1 MVPVQCG
8 NLILILKV
16 NTMNNSAAKK
26 EPSIMVGGFVLGGAM
41 IGAGMFSLPTIMA
54 GAWFINSV
62 VILLVVCFFMFH
74 SGIYILECIS
84 KYGAGTNYFFISKEL
99 LPRWACYIANMALIF
114 VLYILIYA
122 YISAA
127 GSVIKEAAAI
137 YGYDINLRVI
147 FIAFTLILGASI
159 WWSGV
164 GASRLTSLFLF
175 IKIILFILAF
185 SGLFLIVKTDLLLK
199 SPVEGGQTALLPF
212 VFIII
217 PYAITSFGYHGN
229 VCSLYKLYHE
239 NERKVVKSC
248 VIGCVL
254 ALVLYFLWIMGT
266 MGNLPRTEFLTII
279 NKGGN
284 LDAFIESLYSVLN
297 SKHIATFLLWFS
309 ISAVFCS
316 FLGVAIGL
324 FDYILAS
331 LSFKDNPS
339 GRMKSALLCFLPPLI
354 LCMLFPNGFLI
365 AIAYAG
371 MAACI
376 WAIICPAIMALK
388 VRERFPDSKFK
399 VWGGK
404 GLIYAVIAFG
414 VFGIICQ
421 LLAQFNL
428 LPIYR

>member
-1 MVPVQCG
+1 
-8 NLILILKV
+8 
-16 NTMNNSAAKK
+16 
-26 EPSIMVGGFVLGGAM
+26 MVGGFVLGGAM

-62 VILLVVCFFMFH
+62 IVLFVVCFFMFH

-84 KYGAGTNYFFISKEL
+84 KYGSGTNYFFISKEL
-99 LPRWACYIANMALIF
+99 LPKWACYIANAALIF

-127 GSVIKEAAAI
+127 GSVIKESASI
-137 YGYDINLRVI
+137 YGFDINLRII
-147 FIAFTLILGASI
+147 FIIFTLILGVTI
-159 WWSGV
+159 WWSGI
-164 GASRLTSLFLF
+164 GASRLTSIFLL
-175 IKIILFILAF
+175 IKIVLFVLAF
-185 SGLFLIVKTDLLLK
+185 SGLFFVVKTDLLLK
-199 SPVEGGQTALLPF
+199 LPTGDTQTSLLPF

-248 VIGCVL
+248 VIGCIL
-254 ALVLYFLWIMGT
+254 ALVLYFLWVLGT

-284 LDAFIESLYSVLN
+284 LDAFIESLYAVLN

-331 LSFKDNPS
+331 LNFQDNSS
-339 GRMKSALLCFLPPLI
+339 GRMKSALFCFLPPLI
-354 LCMLFPNGFLI
+354 LCMLFPNGFLV

-376 WAIICPAIMALK
+376 WAIICPAVMALK
-388 VRERFPDSKFK
+388 ARERFPESTFK

-404 GLIYAVIAFG
+404 GLIYAVIVFG
-414 VFGIICQ
+414 VVGIICQ

>member
-1 MVPVQCG
+1 
-8 NLILILKV
+8 
-16 NTMNNSAAKK
+16 
-26 EPSIMVGGFVLGGAM
+26 M

-114 VLYILIYA
+114 VLYILIYT

-137 YGYDINLRVI
+137 YGYNINLRLI
-147 FIAFTLILGASI
+147 FIIFTLILGASI

-185 SGLFLIVKTDLLLK
+185 SGLFFIVKTDLLLT

-266 MGNLPRTEFLTII
+266 MGNLPRAEFLTII

-284 LDAFIESLYSVLN
+284 LDAFIESLYAVLN
-297 SKHIATFLLWFS
+297 SKNIATFLLWFS

-331 LSFKDNPS
+331 LNFKDNPS

-376 WAIICPAIMALK
+376 WAIICPAVMALK
-388 VRERFPDSKFK
+388 VRERFPDSRFK

-414 VFGIICQ
+414 VVGIICQ

>member
-1 MVPVQCG
+1 M
-8 NLILILKV
+8 
-16 NTMNNSAAKK
+16 
-26 EPSIMVGGFVLGGAM
+26 LGGAM

-114 VLYILIYA
+114 VLYILIYT

-137 YGYDINLRVI
+137 YGYNINLRLI
-147 FIAFTLILGASI
+147 FIIFTLILGASI

-185 SGLFLIVKTDLLLK
+185 SGLFFIVKTDLLLT

-266 MGNLPRTEFLTII
+266 MGNLPRAEFLTII

-284 LDAFIESLYSVLN
+284 LDAFIESLYAVLN
-297 SKHIATFLLWFS
+297 SKNIATFLLWFS

-331 LSFKDNPS
+331 LNFKDNPS

-376 WAIICPAIMALK
+376 WAIICPAVMALK
-388 VRERFPDSKFK
+388 VRERFPDSRFK

-414 VFGIICQ
+414 VVGIICQ

>member
-1 MVPVQCG
+1 MQRGSLPPYFS
-8 NLILILKV
+8 KV
-16 NTMNNSAAKK
+16 NTMNNSTAKK
-26 EPSIMVGGFVLGGAM
+26 EPSILVGGFVLGGAM

-84 KYGAGTNYFFISKEL
+84 KYGSGTNYFYISKEL
-99 LPRWACYIANMALIF
+99 LPKWACYIANAALIF

-127 GSVIKEAAAI
+127 GSVIKEAASI
-137 YGYDINLRVI
+137 YGFDVNLRLIFVI
-147 FIAFTLILGASI
+147 FTFILGASI
-159 WWSGV
+159 WWSGI
-164 GASRLTSLFLF
+164 GASRLTSIFLL

-185 SGLFLIVKTDLLLK
+185 SGLFLIVKTDLLLTIPSK
-199 SPVEGGQTALLPF
+199 ESQLTLLPF
-212 VFIII
+212 IFIII

-248 VIGCVL
+248 IIGCLL
-254 ALVLYFLWIMGT
+254 ALVLYFLWVLGT

-297 SKHIATFLLWFS
+297 SQHIATFLLWFS

-331 LSFKDNPS
+331 LNFQDNSS
-339 GRMKSALLCFLPPLI
+339 GRMKSALLYFLPPLI

-376 WAIICPAIMALK
+376 WAIICPAVMALK
-388 VRERFPDSKFK
+388 ARERFPNSRFK

-404 GLIYAVIAFG
+404 GLIYAVITFG
-414 VFGIICQ
+414 IVGIICQ

>member
-1 MVPVQCG
+1 MQRGSLPPYFS
-8 NLILILKV
+8 KV
-16 NTMNNSAAKK
+16 NTMNNSTAKK
-26 EPSIMVGGFVLGGAM
+26 EPSILVGGFVLGGAM

-84 KYGAGTNYFFISKEL
+84 KYGSGTNYFYISKEL
-99 LPRWACYIANMALIF
+99 LPKWACYIANAALIF

-127 GSVIKEAAAI
+127 GSVIKEAASI
-137 YGYDINLRVI
+137 YGFDVNLRLIFVI
-147 FIAFTLILGASI
+147 FTFILGASI
-159 WWSGV
+159 WWSGI
-164 GASRLTSLFLF
+164 GASRLTSIFLL

-185 SGLFLIVKTDLLLK
+185 SGLFLIVKTDLLLTIPSK
-199 SPVEGGQTALLPF
+199 ESQLTLLPF
-212 VFIII
+212 IFIII

-248 VIGCVL
+248 IIGCLL
-254 ALVLYFLWIMGT
+254 ALVLYFLWVLGT

-297 SKHIATFLLWFS
+297 SQHIATFLLWFS

-331 LSFKDNPS
+331 LNFQDNSS

-376 WAIICPAIMALK
+376 WAIICPAVMALK
-388 VRERFPDSKFK
+388 ARERFPNSRFK

-404 GLIYAVIAFG
+404 GLIYAVITFG
-414 VFGIICQ
+414 IVGIICQ

>member
-1 MVPVQCG
+1 ME
-8 NLILILKV
+8 NKSV
-16 NTMNNSAAKK
+16 NK
-26 EPSIMVGGFVLGGAM
+26 EPSIIVGGFVLGGAM
-41 IGAGMFSLPTIMA
+41 IGAGMFSLPTIMS
-54 GAWFINSV
+54 GAWFINSLF
-62 VILLVVCFFMFH
+62 ILFIVCFFMFH

-84 KYGAGTNYFFISKEL
+84 KYGAGTNYFHISKEL
-99 LPRWACYIANMALIF
+99 LPKWACYLANASLIF

-127 GSVIKEAAAI
+127 GSVIYEASSL
-137 YGYDINLRVI
+137 YGLNLNLRVI
-147 FIAFTLILGASI
+147 FFVFTILLGATI
-159 WWSGV
+159 WWG
-164 GASRLTSLFLF
+164 GTCASRLTSIFLF
-175 IKIILFILAF
+175 IKIVLFVLAF
-185 SGLFLIVKTDLLLK
+185 SGLFFKARGDLLFTATFEGK
-199 SPVEGGQTALLPF
+199 SQLYLYPF
-212 VFIII
+212 IFIII

-254 ALVLYFLWIMGT
+254 ALVIYLLWMIGT
-266 MGNLPRTEFLTII
+266 MGNLPREQFITII
-279 NKGGN
+279 QKGGN
-284 LDAFIESLYSVLN
+284 LDAFIDSLYTVLN
-297 SKHIATFLLWFS
+297 SKYIEGFLLWFS

-331 LSFKDNPS
+331 LKFEDNKTGRLKS
-339 GRMKSALLCFLPPLI
+339 GVLCFTPPLLLCL
-354 LCMLFPNGFLI
+354 LFPNGFLI

-371 MAACI
+371 TAACV
-376 WAIICPAIMALK
+376 WAIICPAVMALK
-388 VRERFPDSKFK
+388 AREKFPNSGFK

-414 VFGIICQ
+414 AVGIICQ
-421 LLAQFNL
+421 TLAQFGF

>member
-1 MVPVQCG
+1 
-8 NLILILKV
+8 
-16 NTMNNSAAKK
+16 MNNSSEKK
-26 EPSIMVGGFVLGGAM
+26 EPSILVGGFVLGGAM

-62 VILLVVCFFMFH
+62 IVLFVVCFFMFH

-99 LPRWACYIANMALIF
+99 LPKWACYIANAALIF

-127 GSVIKEAAAI
+127 GSVIKESASI
-137 YGYDINLRVI
+137 YGFDINLRII
-147 FIAFTLILGASI
+147 FIIFTLILGATI
-159 WWSGV
+159 WWSGI
-164 GASRLTSLFLF
+164 GASRLTSIFLL
-175 IKIILFILAF
+175 IKIVLFVLAF
-185 SGLFLIVKTDLLLK
+185 SGLFFVVKTDLLLK
-199 SPVEGGQTALLPF
+199 LPTGDTQTSLLPF

-248 VIGCVL
+248 VIGCIL
-254 ALVLYFLWIMGT
+254 ALVLYFLWVLGT

-284 LDAFIESLYSVLN
+284 LDAFIESLYAVSN

-331 LSFKDNPS
+331 LNFQDNSS

-354 LCMLFPNGFLI
+354 LCMLFPNGFLV

-376 WAIICPAIMALK
+376 WAIICPAVMALK
-388 VRERFPDSKFK
+388 ARERFPESTFK

-404 GLIYAVIAFG
+404 GLIYAVIVFG
-414 VFGIICQ
+414 VVGIICQ

>member
-1 MVPVQCG
+1 
-8 NLILILKV
+8 
-16 NTMNNSAAKK
+16 MNNSAAKK
-26 EPSIMVGGFVLGGAM
+26 EPSILVGGFVLGGAM

-62 VILLVVCFFMFH
+62 IILLVVCFFMFH

-84 KYGAGTNYFFISKEL
+84 KYGSGTNYFFISKEL
-99 LPRWACYIANMALIF
+99 LPKWACYIANATLIF

-127 GSVIKEAAAI
+127 GSVIKETAVI
-137 YGYDINLRVI
+137 YGFDINLRVI
-147 FIAFTLILGASI
+147 FVTFTLILGACI
-159 WWSGV
+159 WWSGI
-164 GASRLTSLFLF
+164 GASRLTSIFLL
-175 IKIILFILAF
+175 IKIGLFFLAF
-185 SGLFLIVKTDLLLK
+185 FGLFLIVEMDLLIT
-199 SPVEGGQTALLPF
+199 SPVEGGQASLIPF

-248 VIGCVL
+248 VIGCLL
-254 ALVLYFLWIMGT
+254 ALVLYFLWILGT
-266 MGNLPRTEFLTII
+266 MGNLPRAEFLSII

-284 LDAFIESLYSVLN
+284 LDAFIESLYAVLN

-331 LSFKDNPS
+331 LKFQDNSS
-339 GRMKSALLCFLPPLI
+339 GRMKSALLCFLPPLL
-354 LCMLFPNGFLI
+354 LCILFPNGFLI

-371 MAACI
+371 MAACV
-376 WAIICPAIMALK
+376 WAIICPAVMVLK
-388 VRERFPDSKFK
+388 VRKLYPESTFK

-414 VFGIICQ
+414 VIGITCQ
-421 LLAQFNL
+421 LFAQLNL
-428 LPIYR
+428 LPRYR

>member
-1 MVPVQCG
+1 
-8 NLILILKV
+8 
-16 NTMNNSAAKK
+16 
-26 EPSIMVGGFVLGGAM
+26 
-41 IGAGMFSLPTIMA
+41 
-54 GAWFINSV
+54 
-62 VILLVVCFFMFH
+62 
-74 SGIYILECIS
+74 
-84 KYGAGTNYFFISKEL
+84 L

-137 YGYDINLRVI
+137 YGYNINLRLI
-147 FIAFTLILGASI
+147 FIIFTLILGASI

-185 SGLFLIVKTDLLLK
+185 SGLFFIVKTDLLLT

-266 MGNLPRTEFLTII
+266 MGNLPRAEFLTII

-284 LDAFIESLYSVLN
+284 LDAFIESLYAVLN
-297 SKHIATFLLWFS
+297 SKNIATFLLWFS

-331 LSFKDNPS
+331 LNFKDNPS

-376 WAIICPAIMALK
+376 WAIICPAVMALK
-388 VRERFPDSKFK
+388 VRERFPDSRFK

-414 VFGIICQ
+414 VVGIICQ

>member
-1 MVPVQCG
+1 MQRGSLPPYFS
-8 NLILILKV
+8 KV
-16 NTMNNSAAKK
+16 NTMNNSTAKK
-26 EPSIMVGGFVLGGAM
+26 EPSILVGGFVLGGAM

-84 KYGAGTNYFFISKEL
+84 KYGSGTNYFYISKEL
-99 LPRWACYIANMALIF
+99 LPKWACYIANAALIF

-127 GSVIKEAAAI
+127 GSVIKEAASI
-137 YGYDINLRVI
+137 YGFDVNLRLIFVI
-147 FIAFTLILGASI
+147 FTFILGASI
-159 WWSGV
+159 WWSGI
-164 GASRLTSLFLF
+164 GASRLTSIFLL

-185 SGLFLIVKTDLLLK
+185 SGLFLIVKTDLLLTIPSK
-199 SPVEGGQTALLPF
+199 ESQLTLLPF
-212 VFIII
+212 IFIII

-248 VIGCVL
+248 IIGCLL
-254 ALVLYFLWIMGT
+254 ALVLYFLWVLGT
-266 MGNLPRTEFLTII
+266 MGNLPRPEFLTII

-297 SKHIATFLLWFS
+297 SQHIATFLLWFS

-331 LSFKDNPS
+331 LNFQDNSS

-376 WAIICPAIMALK
+376 WAIICPAVMALK
-388 VRERFPDSKFK
+388 ARERFPNSRFK

-404 GLIYAVIAFG
+404 GLIYAVITFG
-414 VFGIICQ
+414 IVGIICQ

>member
-26 EPSIMVGGFVLGGAM
+26 DPSIMVGGFVLGGAM

-84 KYGAGTNYFFISKEL
+84 KYGSGTNYFFISKEL
-99 LPRWACYIANMALIF
+99 LPKWACYIANMALIF

-137 YGYDINLRVI
+137 YGYDINLRFI
-147 FIAFTLILGASI
+147 FITFTLILGASI

-185 SGLFLIVKTDLLLK
+185 SGLFLIVKTDLLLT

-266 MGNLPRTEFLTII
+266 MGNLPRAEFLTII

-284 LDAFIESLYSVLN
+284 LDAFIESLYAVLN

-331 LSFKDNPS
+331 LNFKDNPS

-354 LCMLFPNGFLI
+354 LCMLFPNGFLV

>member
-1 MVPVQCG
+1 
-8 NLILILKV
+8 
-16 NTMNNSAAKK
+16 MNNSAAKK

-54 GAWFINSV
+54 GAWFINSI
-62 VILLVVCFFMFH
+62 VILLIVCFFMFH

-84 KYGAGTNYFFISKEL
+84 KYGAGTNYFYISKEL
-99 LPRWACYIANMALIF
+99 LPKWACYIANAALIF

-127 GSVIKEAAAI
+127 GSVIKEASAI
-137 YGYDINLRVI
+137 YGFDVNLRVI
-147 FIAFTLILGASI
+147 FVIFTLLLGASI
-159 WWSGV
+159 WWSGIA
-164 GASRLTSLFLF
+164 ASRLTSLFLF
-175 IKIILFILAF
+175 IKIVLFILAF
-185 SGLFLIVKTDLLLK
+185 SGLFLIVKTDLLLT
-199 SPVEGGQTALLPF
+199 SPVGDSQLSLLPF

-254 ALVLYFLWIMGT
+254 ALILYFLWILGT

-284 LDAFIESLYSVLN
+284 LDAFIESLYAVL
-297 SKHIATFLLWFS
+297 SSPHIATFLLWFS

-331 LSFKDNPS
+331 LNFNDNSS
-339 GRMKSALLCFLPPLI
+339 GRMKAALLCFIPPLV

-376 WAIICPAIMALK
+376 WAIICPAVMALK
-388 VRERFPDSKFK
+388 VRERFPNSTFK

-414 VFGIICQ
+414 VVGIICQ
-421 LLAQFNL
+421 LLAQFNV

>member
-1 MVPVQCG
+1 
-8 NLILILKV
+8 
-16 NTMNNSAAKK
+16 MNNSAAKK

-114 VLYILIYA
+114 VLYILIYT

-137 YGYDINLRVI
+137 YGYNINLRLI
-147 FIAFTLILGASI
+147 FIIFTLILGASI

-185 SGLFLIVKTDLLLK
+185 SGLFFIVKTDLLLT

-266 MGNLPRTEFLTII
+266 MGNLPRAEFLTII

-284 LDAFIESLYSVLN
+284 LDAFIESLYAVLN
-297 SKHIATFLLWFS
+297 SKNIATFLLWFS

-331 LSFKDNPS
+331 LNFKDNPS

-376 WAIICPAIMALK
+376 WAIICPAVMALK
-388 VRERFPDSKFK
+388 VRERFPDSRFK

-414 VFGIICQ
+414 VVGIICQ

>member
-1 MVPVQCG
+1 
-8 NLILILKV
+8 
-16 NTMNNSAAKK
+16 MNNSTAKK
-26 EPSIMVGGFVLGGAM
+26 EPSILVGGFVLGGAM

-84 KYGAGTNYFFISKEL
+84 KYGSGTNYFYISKEL
-99 LPRWACYIANMALIF
+99 LPKWACYIANAALIF

-127 GSVIKEAAAI
+127 GSVIKEAASI
-137 YGYDINLRVI
+137 YGFDVNLRLIFVI
-147 FIAFTLILGASI
+147 FTFILGASI
-159 WWSGV
+159 WWSGI
-164 GASRLTSLFLF
+164 GASRLTSIFLL

-185 SGLFLIVKTDLLLK
+185 SGLFLIVKTDLLLTIPSK
-199 SPVEGGQTALLPF
+199 ESQLTLLPF
-212 VFIII
+212 IFIII

-248 VIGCVL
+248 IIGCLL
-254 ALVLYFLWIMGT
+254 ALVLYFLWVLGT

-297 SKHIATFLLWFS
+297 SQHIATFLLWFS

-331 LSFKDNPS
+331 LNFQDNSS
-339 GRMKSALLCFLPPLI
+339 GRMKSALLYFLPPLI

-376 WAIICPAIMALK
+376 WAIICPAVMALK
-388 VRERFPDSKFK
+388 ARERFPNSRFK

-404 GLIYAVIAFG
+404 GLIYAVITFG
-414 VFGIICQ
+414 IVGIICQ

>member
-1 MVPVQCG
+1 M
-8 NLILILKV
+8 
-16 NTMNNSAAKK
+16 
-26 EPSIMVGGFVLGGAM
+26 LGGAM

-62 VILLVVCFFMFH
+62 IILLVVCFFMFH

-84 KYGAGTNYFFISKEL
+84 KYGSGTNYFFISKEL
-99 LPRWACYIANMALIF
+99 LPKWACYIANATLIF

-127 GSVIKEAAAI
+127 GSVIKEAAII
-137 YGYDINLRVI
+137 YGFDINLRLI
-147 FIAFTLILGASI
+147 FVTFTLILGACI
-159 WWSGV
+159 WSSGI
-164 GASRLTSLFLF
+164 GASRLTSIFLL
-175 IKIILFILAF
+175 IKIVLFFLAF
-185 SGLFLIVKTDLLLK
+185 FGLFLIVEMDLLIT
-199 SPVEGGQTALLPF
+199 SPVEGGQASLIPF

-248 VIGCVL
+248 VIGCLL
-254 ALVLYFLWIMGT
+254 ALVLYFLWILGT
-266 MGNLPRTEFLTII
+266 MGNLPRAEFLNII

-284 LDAFIESLYSVLN
+284 LDAFIESLYAVLN
-297 SKHIATFLLWFS
+297 SKHLATFLLWFS

-331 LSFKDNPS
+331 LKFQDNSS
-339 GRMKSALLCFLPPLI
+339 GRMKSALLCFLPPLLFCI
-354 LCMLFPNGFLI
+354 LFPNGFLI

-371 MAACI
+371 MAACV
-376 WAIICPAIMALK
+376 WAIICPAVMVLK
-388 VRERFPDSKFK
+388 VRERFPESTFK

-404 GLIYAVIAFG
+404 GLIYAVITFG
-414 VFGIICQ
+414 VIGITCQ
-421 LLAQFNL
+421 LLAQLNL